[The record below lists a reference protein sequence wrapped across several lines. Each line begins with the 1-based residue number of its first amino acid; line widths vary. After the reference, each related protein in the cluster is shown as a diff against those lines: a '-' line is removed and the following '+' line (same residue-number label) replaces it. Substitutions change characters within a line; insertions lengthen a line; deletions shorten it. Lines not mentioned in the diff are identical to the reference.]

1 MGATVVIRGVEL
13 PFEDFMD
20 AIIIDAYRQNDRD
33 IIDGYEFDR
42 YGRRVRNRNPKWR
55 RLDKNTWVKWTGK
68 YARHSDYPSWIVP
81 VLLCV
86 RREGKERYQ
95 TGFRGGDWFV
105 DGWRISG
112 WNTSDSKWWTTTNDI
127 NVPDAWE
134 ICDE

>member
-33 IIDGYEFDR
+33 IIDGYEFAR

-68 YARHSDYPSWIVP
+68 YARYSDYPSWIVP
-81 VLLCV
+81 VLLALKN
-86 RREGKERYQ
+86 EGRGHYQ
-95 TGFRGGDWFV
+95 AGFCGGDWFV
-105 DGWRISG
+105 NGWHISG
-112 WNTSDSKWWTTTNDI
+112 LNKGDTKYWATASDI
-127 NVPDAWE
+127 YLPEAWE
-134 ICDE
+134 IVE